1 MGAKSLNTHAI
12 FWAAMLVVAHAHSAG
27 GSEQG
32 PDCKLSAASGKEA
45 SGGEHYG
52 CLLRQGLQMKF
63 HGNGNETLQKWLE
76 MLWFPSFDF
85 HLDSR
90 GYILF

>member
-1 MGAKSLNTHAI
+1 MGAQSLNTHAI

-32 PDCKLSAASGKEA
+32 PDCKLGAASGKEA

-63 HGNGNETLQKWLE
+63 HGNGNETLK
-76 MLWFPSFDF
+76 MAGNAVVS
-85 HLDSR
+85 
-90 GYILF
+90 ILRFSPRLIPPKDV